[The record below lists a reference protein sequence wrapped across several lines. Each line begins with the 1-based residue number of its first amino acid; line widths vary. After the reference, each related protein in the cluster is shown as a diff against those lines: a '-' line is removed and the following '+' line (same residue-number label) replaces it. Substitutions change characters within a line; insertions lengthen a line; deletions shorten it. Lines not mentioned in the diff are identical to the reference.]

1 MPKRK
6 TKLQNDMEE
15 MGIPKGKGQALKP
28 GNLRREPVPL
38 SVKTQAEQQI
48 EIDTG
53 KRLSMRARKF
63 AELYVEGLHTLAQCV
78 QKAGF
83 KAIYPS
89 GYGQHLLDPHK
100 SPQVVALIRELQEQ
114 RQRRYG
120 VTLEGQLKRLSDL
133 SHGAEAANQFSAA
146 INAEKLRSVLGGL
159 TVDRRE
165 QINTVDD
172 MTRDQIVGRLE
183 ALVERYPQLA
193 SIKDITPKSPVEA
206 FIGTDTGSETLDI
219 DAEELA
225 EGGDS
230 SED

>member
-6 TKLQNDMEE
+6 TRLQNDMEE
-15 MGIPKGKGQALKP
+15 MGIPKGAGHAISPNDK
-28 GNLRREPVPL
+28 RRVPVPL

-53 KRLSMRARKF
+53 KRLSIRARKF
-63 AELYVEGLHTLAQCV
+63 AELYVEGLHTLSQCV
-78 QKAGF
+78 REAGF
-83 KAIYPS
+83 KGVPAA
-89 GYGQHLLDPHK
+89 YGQHLLDPHR

-133 SHGAEAANQFSAA
+133 SHGAESANQFSAA

-165 QINTVDD
+165 NINTVDD
-172 MTRDQIVGRLE
+172 MTRDQIVDRLE
-183 ALVERYPQLA
+183 ALIERYPQLA
-193 SIKDITPKSPVEA
+193 SLKDVTPKTPVEA

-219 DAEELA
+219 DAEELT
-225 EGGDS
+225 EGGDRT
-230 SED
+230 ED